1 MSVPV
6 HATNYFKA
14 ARERMTQATL
24 LRRSRHYALAMYVA
38 GVAAECMLRAYHRA
52 GSGSFG
58 SLSPSERQDRIWDFL
73 DRELNEYERTRIS
86 FIVTDTPEEHRIL
99 TAP

>member
-1 MSVPV
+1 MAIDSFFLTKVER
-6 HATNYFKA
+6 ALKA
-14 ARERMTQATL
+14 ACQDDPKVEIDLEEQPPDMVGGQVL
-24 LRRSRHYALAMYVA
+24 SN
-38 GVAAECMLRAYHRA
+38 
-52 GSGSFG
+52 SFG